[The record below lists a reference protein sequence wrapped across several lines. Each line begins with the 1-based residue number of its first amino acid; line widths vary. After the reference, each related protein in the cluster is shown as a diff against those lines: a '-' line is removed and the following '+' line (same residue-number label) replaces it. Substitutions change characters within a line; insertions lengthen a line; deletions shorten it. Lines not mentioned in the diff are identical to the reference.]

1 MRVSH
6 DPSMADVI
14 VGRSDNLKLEPLRDP
29 INKIGGLASLIG
41 HSRLIPL
48 AMSSMI
54 AHNYV
59 TRFRQLSRHARSR
72 GTLPHGQSRQRS
84 NSGTISRGNL
94 RTTPPLTWDLNATT
108 STKNGASCS
117 LKFSETFSRAQT
129 EANRNAL
136 RSLFAAAMT
145 ISVSFRNA
153 CETLFHGVRP
163 VRAATMMRIRRS
175 LLLCALSCGVC
186 TAAL

>member
-1 MRVSH
+1 MGELPTQASLTAQIDCTGGGCFSFTRMGTGGGCCSFPPLLQSTVAVVRVVKTLATLDVGTWVHRKEKQKEKQKQQCRHAQKPRMRVSH

-84 NSGTISRGNL
+84 NSFFFFC
-94 RTTPPLTWDLNATT
+94 PAED
-108 STKNGASCS
+108 
-117 LKFSETFSRAQT
+117 
-129 EANRNAL
+129 
-136 RSLFAAAMT
+136 
-145 ISVSFRNA
+145 
-153 CETLFHGVRP
+153 
-163 VRAATMMRIRRS
+163 
-175 LLLCALSCGVC
+175 
-186 TAAL
+186 